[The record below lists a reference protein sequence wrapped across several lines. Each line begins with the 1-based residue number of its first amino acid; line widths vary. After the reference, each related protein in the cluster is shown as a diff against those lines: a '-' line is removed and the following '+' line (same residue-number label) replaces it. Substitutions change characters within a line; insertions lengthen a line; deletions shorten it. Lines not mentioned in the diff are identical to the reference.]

1 MDTRQ
6 RQRVNDNTSKL
17 PGPVSVIMLIE
28 KWGDVRG
35 FQFEAIWRPISV
47 VSTVSWSIFS
57 NLQAM
62 TQVLS
67 RKTAVILKN
76 LRCCESKNNKEFD
89 HLKKEATTV
98 CRERV

>member
-17 PGPVSVIMLIE
+17 PVSVIMLIE

-67 RKTAVILKN
+67 RKTAVIPKN
-76 LRCCESKNNKEFD
+76 LRCSESKNNKEFD

>member
-28 KWGDVRG
+28 NWGDVRG

-67 RKTAVILKN
+67 RKTAVILKKS
-76 LRCCESKNNKEFD
+76 L
-89 HLKKEATTV
+89 TT
-98 CRERV
+98 